1 MTASER
7 ACCRMM
13 KNHCGDMEM
22 SASHSCCQK
31 DLTSAQDHALQPK
44 AVALHPVVVFVLS
57 FLATEGWNGDVAVAS
72 WIDDPQY
79 LPPESPPSS
88 VTILRV

>member
-13 KNHCGDMEM
+13 KNHCGDMGM
-22 SASHSCCQK
+22 LASHSCCQK
-31 DLTSAQDHALQPK
+31 DLTSIHDQALQSK
-44 AVALHPVVVFVLS
+44 AVVLHPVVVFVLS
-57 FLATEGWNGDVAVAS
+57 FLATEGWSADAALAS
-72 WIDDPQY
+72 WMNDPQY
-79 LPPESPPSS
+79 SQPESPPSS